1 MTNLIESNTTIPT
14 SKSQVF
20 STAVDNQPSVDIHVL
35 QGERPMSSDNRSL
48 GRFQLTDIPPSS
60 RGIPQIEVTFDID
73 ANGIIDV
80 KAMDKGT
87 GKIQNIKI
95 ESGSSLTDE
104 EIQKMRDEAES
115 NAEED
120 KKKKDGIDKLNEAD
134 AMVFQTEKQINEL
147 GEKIE
152 EGDKESLME
161 SITQL
166 KTSISDK
173 NLDEI
178 DKQLEEVNN
187 KWQSISQKMYENTDT
202 GETSEESEEDI
213 TDVEYEEV

>member
-35 QGERPMSSDNRSL
+35 QGERPMSADNRTL
-48 GRFQLTDIPPSS
+48 GRFQLTDIPPSP
-60 RGIPQIEVTFDID
+60 RGIPQVEVTFDID

-80 KAMDKGT
+80 KATDKGT
-87 GKIQNIKI
+87 GKVQNIKI

-120 KKKKDGIDKLNEAD
+120 RKKKEEIDKLNEAD
-134 AMVFQTEKQINEL
+134 AMVFQTEKQINEF
-147 GEKIE
+147 
-152 EGDKESLME
+152 GDKLSDEDKSTLEGLTSELKEACKVKDLDKIDSVME
-161 SITQL
+161 KLNDT
-166 KTSISDK
+166 
-173 NLDEI
+173 
-178 DKQLEEVNN
+178 
-187 KWQSISQKMYENTDT
+187 WQSTSQKMYEDT
-202 GETSEESEEDI
+202 ESKKDPSEDVI
-213 TDVEYEEV
+213 DVEHEEV